1 MDIIWINNNLDMIN
15 YFFDN
20 LCNFIHKNDEDFKL
34 NTDEETLFNNLCLFL
49 YENYILNEYN
59 SKIIYDKNFEY
70 FDLKYCSDII
80 DLFIEFKEISY
91 GFTNDI
97 FKKNKNSNDLLE
109 FIYKNI
115 ELLEDYEN
123 IYNSDEDENIDED
136 NNYYY

>member
-1 MDIIWINNNLDMIN
+1 MDIIWINKNLDMIN

-20 LCNFIHKNDEDFKL
+20 LCNFIHKNEEDFKL
-34 NTDEETLFNNLCLFL
+34 NTDEETLFNNLCVFL

-59 SKIIYDKNFEY
+59 YKIIYDKNFEY
-70 FDLKYCSDII
+70 FDLKYCSDIV

-97 FKKNKNSNDLLE
+97 FDKNKTSNDLLD

-123 IYNSDEDENIDED
+123 DYNSDEDEKVDED
-136 NNYYY
+136 YSNY

>member
-20 LCNFIHKNDEDFKL
+20 LCNFIHKNDDNFKL
-34 NTDEETLFNNLCLFL
+34 NTDEETLFNNLCVFL

-70 FDLKYCSDII
+70 FDLKYCSDIV

-97 FKKNKNSNDLLE
+97 FKNNKNSNDLLE

-123 IYNSDEDENIDED
+123 DYNSGEDENIDED
-136 NNYYY
+136 YSYY

>member
-1 MDIIWINNNLDMIN
+1 MDVIWINNNLDMIN
-15 YFFDN
+15 YFFDK
-20 LCNFIHKNDEDFKL
+20 LCNFIYKNNDDFKL
-34 NTDEETLFNNLCLFL
+34 NTDEETLFNNLCVFL

-59 SKIIYDKNFEY
+59 FKIIYDKNFEY
-70 FDLKYCSDII
+70 FDLKYCSDIV

-97 FKKNKNSNDLLE
+97 FKNNKTSNDLLE

-123 IYNSDEDENIDED
+123 EYNSGEDENVDED
-136 NNYYY
+136 YSY

>member
-34 NTDEETLFNNLCLFL
+34 NTDEETLFNNLCVFL

-59 SKIIYDKNFEY
+59 SKIIYNKNFEY
-70 FDLKYCSDII
+70 FDLKYCSDIV
-80 DLFIEFKEISY
+80 DLFIKFKEISY

-97 FKKNKNSNDLLE
+97 FNKNKNSNDLLE

-123 IYNSDEDENIDED
+123 DYNSDEDEKVDED
-136 NNYYY
+136 NSYY

>member
-1 MDIIWINNNLDMIN
+1 MDIIWINNNIDMIN

-20 LCNFIHKNDEDFKL
+20 LCNFIHKNDKDFKL
-34 NTDEETLFNNLCLFL
+34 NTDEETLFNNLCVFL

-59 SKIIYDKNFEY
+59 YKIIYDRNFEY
-70 FDLKYCSDII
+70 FDLKYCSDIV

-97 FKKNKNSNDLLE
+97 FKNNKDSNDLLE

-123 IYNSDEDENIDED
+123 DYNSDEDEKVDED
-136 NNYYY
+136 YSYY

>member
-20 LCNFIHKNDEDFKL
+20 LCNFIHNNDDDFKL
-34 NTDEETLFNNLCLFL
+34 NTDEETLFNNLCVFL

-70 FDLKYCSDII
+70 FDLKYCSDIV

-97 FKKNKNSNDLLE
+97 FDKNKNSNDLLE

-123 IYNSDEDENIDED
+123 DYNSDEDEKVDED
-136 NNYYY
+136 YSYY